1 MPKASI
7 IYPTSV
13 VNAKNNG
20 GYHPLGKRAYRNAVK
35 LIYDCLLV
43 YREPRL
49 YHLCFQ
55 GRTNNEHKAM
65 LHALVQM
72 IDRKGV
78 SCEWFSARETDSEKG
93 EHLHVFMLIDSGEVR
108 AQSILNG
115 FEDQFLGRE
124 CLKRGILLHI
134 NPPRNEI
141 HGNNR
146 YAALPYLGVG
156 NKATVTGFARLEDS
170 MVWLTYAFKA
180 RGKPDVDDKKI
191 NGHIFSRSRPNR
203 KRAVEAQPC
212 TLPKTTPGPI
222 IISASSSPATASVET
237 MRQAERMILDAGI
250 IRHAGTVASLAGQE
264 ARSRTI

>member
-1 MPKASI
+1 MPKATI
-7 IYPTSV
+7 TYPTSV

-20 GYHPLGKRAYRNAVK
+20 GYHPLGKRAYRSAVK

-55 GRTNNEHKAM
+55 GQTNKKHKAM
-65 LHALVQM
+65 LQALVQK
-72 IDRKGV
+72 IDRAGV
-78 SCEWFSARETDSEKG
+78 ACEWFSARETDSEKG
-93 EHLHVFMLIDSGEVR
+93 EHLHVFILLDSGEVR

-146 YAALPYLGVG
+146 YAALPYLGAG
-156 NKATVTGFARLEDS
+156 NKATVTGFARLEDALI
-170 MVWLTYAFKA
+170 WLTYAFKA

-191 NGHIFSRSRPNR
+191 NGHVFSRSRPNR
-203 KRAVEAQPC
+203 KRAVEGQPIV
-212 TLPKTTPGPI
+212 LRPVAPGPI
-222 IISASSSPATASVET
+222 MINASMINTASFAKAMKQVEQ
-237 MRQAERMILDAGI
+237 MAYRKR
-250 IRHAGTVASLAGQE
+250 
-264 ARSRTI
+264 

>member
-1 MPKASI
+1 MPKATI
-7 IYPTSV
+7 TYPTCV

-20 GYHPLGKRAYRNAVK
+20 GYHPLGKRAYRSAIK

-55 GRTNNEHKAM
+55 GQTNKKHKAM
-65 LHALVQM
+65 LQALVQK
-72 IDRKGV
+72 IDRAGV
-78 SCEWFSARETDSEKG
+78 ACEWFSARETDSEKG

-124 CLKRGILLHI
+124 CLKRDILLHI

-146 YAALPYLGVG
+146 YAALPYLGAG
-156 NKATVTGFARLEDS
+156 NRATETGFARLEDA
-170 MVWLTYAFKA
+170 MIWLTYAFKA
-180 RGKPDVDDKKI
+180 RGKPDVEDKKL

-222 IISASSSPATASVET
+222 IISASSSPATASVDT
-237 MRQAERMILDAGI
+237 MRQAEGMMVDAGV
-250 IRHAGTVASLAGQE
+250 IRLAGKVGSLAGQK
-264 ARSRTI
+264 AGSRTA